1 MSTLLDIFV
10 LVDSSI
16 PFEGVIRDNSLVFI
30 FCDVTDFFADY
41 HGMYDLVDRA
51 RRKLF
56 SGFSADVITLIHWPP
71 KDTSEF
77 RHTWLQQLIDDRS
90 GGHPCTETSS

>member
-51 RRKLF
+51 GRKLF
-56 SGFSADVITLIHWPP
+56 SGFSADVIALKFT
-71 KDTSEF
+71 
-77 RHTWLQQLIDDRS
+77 
-90 GGHPCTETSS
+90 GHRKIRPSSVTPGSSS